1 MTESSKPNRI
11 YRPLRVPAGD
21 LAKQDAA
28 AKRAKLS
35 WNEWVLRK
43 LQTAVATLIV
53 LTYACSSPPGSPAQS
68 IPEPSP
74 IGSAGAPSS
83 LPESS
88 AGAAGQSDPSS
99 PVDVLMAPC
108 GPANCDPMPAARAGL
123 PNKLGCYQGIC
134 TFACAPA
141 WDAAAAY
148 CTELGGVC
156 SGDASGIVS
165 CQR

>member
-11 YRPLRVPAGD
+11 YRPLRVPADD

-53 LTYACSSPPGSPAQS
+53 LIYACSSPPGSPAQT

-74 IGSAGAPSS
+74 DGSAGAPS
-83 LPESS
+83 LPPESS
-88 AGAAGQSDPSS
+88 GGAAGQSDASG
-99 PVDVLMAPC
+99 PVDALLAPC
-108 GPANCDPMPAARAGL
+108 GPANCDPDPAGRLGI
-123 PNKLGCYQGIC
+123 PNRLGCYQGIC
-134 TFACAPA
+134 TFACAPS
-141 WDAAAAY
+141 WDVAAAECAR
-148 CTELGGVC
+148 LGGVC